1 MLKNTR
7 RLAMRVNGPRPRNSL
22 RLQRNSTHKEYFQ
35 DPQNIPARQPFQS
48 SPPVAP
54 RSSAANASQSSPFPT
69 QPNVTFSRVARSTAW
84 VLTSALLGVFSAGLL
99 LSWAYVNEP
108 FAPGSDAD
116 TAMLEEIEDLFET
129 NNALMNLRASPDWVE
144 LVSMPSLDKNLKKD
158 MMFQSLN
165 GSRGI
170 QTKTFFNS
178 KRKLINIFVCFGGGV
193 EGWPDVVHGG
203 SYFIIL
209 QEAMHSLMGCLY
221 PNQVVVACQMGA
233 NFRRKMKPHVVYRLS
248 AGPKHTMVD
257 TSDGV
262 VALKDTQKDNG
273 LEILGLLVE
282 DDIIDSVPA
291 RAQDTG
297 IFVEGWGWMAFVKT
311 DPPPEEGLPT

>member
-1 MLKNTR
+1 MLRNTR
-7 RLAMRVNGPRPRNSL
+7 RLTIRTNWLRSRDTV
-22 RLQRNSTHKEYFQ
+22 RLQHNSTHKEYFQ
-35 DPQNIPARQPFQS
+35 DPQNIPARQSIRSS
-48 SPPVAP
+48 SPVVP
-54 RSSAANASQSSPFPT
+54 RSSAANASQSAPFPT
-69 QPNVTFSRVARSTAW
+69 QPNFTFSRLARSTAW
-84 VLTSALLGVFSAGLL
+84 VVTSTLLGVVSAGLL
-99 LSWAYVNEP
+99 ISFAYVNEP
-108 FAPGSDAD
+108 FTPGSDAD

-129 NNALMNLRASPDWVE
+129 NDALMNLRASPDWVE
-144 LVSMPSLDKNLKKD
+144 LVHMPSLDKNLKKD

-178 KRKLINIFVCFGGGV
+178 KRKLINMFVCFGGGV

-221 PNQVVVACQMGA
+221 PNQVVVAAQMGA

-257 TSDGV
+257 TSDGAV
-262 VALKDTQKDNG
+262 VLKDTQTENG

-297 IFVEGWGWMAFVKT
+297 IFVEGWGLMAFVKMH
-311 DPPPEEGLPT
+311 PPPEEGLPS